1 MTDLRHNA
9 TATAD
14 IPSFVNRPLLP
25 LAGLALM
32 LAAPGLAI
40 HFGLL
45 PFEYR
50 MHALMLVSGL
60 CVGLCAW
67 AGVSFAE
74 LGFGKPHQWRH
85 WLGCAAVTGAI
96 AAVMLL
102 QTQFFSF
109 DAKPPTWL
117 SFAPFYVLVSS
128 PCQEVVC
135 RSIPKLITDRLSRG
149 GWAYVL
155 YSSAMFSLIH
165 LCYGDPAL
173 LLNTFLLGLVWGAAY
188 LWMRNI
194 WPLIVSHAAIG
205 TLAFALGLA

>member
-1 MTDLRHNA
+1 MTDLRQ
-9 TATAD
+9 TAPAASD
-14 IPSFVNRPLLP
+14 IPSFVTRPLLP
-25 LAGLALM
+25 LAGLALL

-40 HFGLL
+40 QFGLL
-45 PFEYR
+45 PFAYR
-50 MHALMLVSGL
+50 MHALILVSGL
-60 CVGLCAW
+60 CVGLCVR

-74 LGFGKPHQWRH
+74 LGFGRPHQWRH
-85 WLGCAAVTGAI
+85 WLGCAAVTAVI
-96 AAVMLL
+96 ASVMLV
-102 QTQFFSF
+102 QTQMFEF
-109 DAKPPTWL
+109 DAKPPAWL

-135 RSIPKLITDRLSRG
+135 RSIPKLITDRLARG

-155 YSSAMFSLIH
+155 YSAAMFSLIH
-165 LCYGDPAL
+165 LCYGDPTL